1 VAGDL
6 FADLVE
12 LYVLGTLTPEE
23 REVFEAHL
31 AICAQCLG
39 EVREFGPLMALL
51 AAGADA
57 EPSPAVRTALMAR
70 IART

>member
-6 FADLVE
+6 FADLVG

-23 REVFEAHL
+23 RQDFEAHL
-31 AICAQCLG
+31 AICARCMD

-51 AAGADA
+51 ASGGDA